1 MRLRAE
7 DGRFLRIAHRGAAAL
22 AAENS
27 LAAIEAGL
35 AANVDIV
42 EFDVLEVGGRL
53 VVAHAPELAVPD
65 GPTLDDALELA
76 RASGPTSGWTS
87 T

>member
-7 DGRFLRIAHRGAAAL
+7 DDRVLRIAHRGAAAL

-35 AANVDIV
+35 AADVDRIQ
-42 EFDVLEVGGRL
+42 
-53 VVAHAPELAVPD
+53 HAP
-65 GPTLDDALELA
+65 GN
-76 RASGPTSGWTS
+76 GQKS
-87 T
+87 TFWPF